1 MKKNQIQETFIVDR
15 YQGAAAM
22 LINIRKEG
30 YKVVSIERT
39 NEKAVVTYE
48 TV

>member
-1 MKKNQIQETFIVDR
+1 MKKKQIQETFIVDR
-15 YQGAAAM
+15 YHGAAAM
-22 LINIRKEG
+22 LIRIRKEG

-48 TV
+48 KV